1 VPVRIG
7 DISAAL
13 QRLGASSFEFKQ
25 VTLLDA
31 QQRPA
36 LQLPRVLASISPQS
50 LLAFE
55 LRFEQLL
62 IEGAQLEVRATRPA
76 GSSSPG
82 STSAPPPT
90 RRQERR
96 HRLRDW
102 FFRQH
107 EFIIRGGSAVLD
119 RRAARRAARWR

>member
-1 VPVRIG
+1 MPVRIG
-7 DISAAL
+7 RISASSS
-13 QRLGASSFEFKQ
+13 GWVPSFELHD

-62 IEGAQLEVRATRPA
+62 IEGAQLEIRRDAAGRVFVAGLDIGAGSADRATTPRCA
-76 GSSSPG
+76 TGSSA
-82 STSAPPPT
+82 STSSSSATAACTGPTSSAT
-90 RRQERR
+90 RR
-96 HRLRDW
+96 
-102 FFRQH
+102 
-107 EFIIRGGSAVLD
+107 
-119 RRAARRAARWR
+119 RWR